1 MTMYLGMNQQT
12 GRALT
17 DTDHIRQSVRDILV
31 TPQGS
36 RIARREY
43 GSMLFA
49 LMDQPQNDAL
59 NLQLMAAIYA
69 ALSRWEPRVRLSAL
83 QVSRNYDGSLQVE
96 LTGQR
101 ADGSPLAMNVSTGGN
116 SGGN

>member
-1 MTMYLGMNQQT
+1 MTMYLGMNPQT
-12 GRALT
+12 GQAIT
-17 DTDHIRQSVRDILV
+17 DTDHIRQSVRDILL

-43 GSMLFA
+43 GSLLFR
-49 LMDQPQNDAL
+49 LIDQPQNDAL
-59 NLQLMAAIYA
+59 DLQMMAAVYG
-69 ALSRWEPRVRLSAL
+69 ALSRWEPRIRLSAINIT
-83 QVSRNYDGSLQVE
+83 RNADGSMQVD

-116 SGGN
+116 SGSY

>member
-1 MTMYLGMNQQT
+1 MYLGMNQQT
-12 GRALT
+12 GKALP
-17 DTDHIRQSVRDILV
+17 DTDHIRQSVRDILI

-49 LMDQPQNDAL
+49 LTDQPQNDAL

-69 ALSRWEPRVRLSAL
+69 ALSRWEPRVRINTIN
-83 QVSRNYDGSLQVE
+83 VSRNYDGSLQVD

-101 ADGSPLAMNVSTGGN
+101 ADGSPLAMTVSTGGN